1 MNKITTLAGVSL
13 IAVLVGGVIGYA
25 AHGNSTGKQST
36 ALTSATSLASVADK
50 ANATGHNGADIM
62 FAQQMMA
69 HHSQAIDMA
78 KMAST
83 QASSPKVKALATT
96 IEAAQTPEI
105 NMMNAWLTD
114 WNAPAAGSS
123 MSGMS
128 GMDHGSS
135 TPGMMSD
142 SDMQKLSGLTGSAF
156 DKMFLTMMI
165 SHHNGAITMARDEL
179 ANGKYGDALGLAASI
194 QVTQQGQVK
203 QMQGL
208 LKQV

>member
-1 MNKITTLAGVSL
+1 MNKKTTLAGVGLVAAL
-13 IAVLVGGVIGYA
+13 IGGGIGYA
-25 AHGNSTGKQST
+25 AHDSNSSKQST
-36 ALTSATSLASVADK
+36 VSTSAISLATVADK

-78 KMAST
+78 KMAAT
-83 QASSPKVKALATT
+83 QASSPKVKALAAT

-105 NMMNAWLTD
+105 NMMKAWLTD
-114 WNAPAAGSS
+114 WNASTTDSS

-128 GMDHGSS
+128 GMDHSSS

-142 SDMQKLSGLTGSAF
+142 SDMQKLSGMTGSPF

-165 SHHNGAITMARDEL
+165 GHHNGAITMAKDEL
-179 ANGKYGDALGLAASI
+179 AKGQYGDALGLAASI

-203 QMQGL
+203 QMQDL
-208 LKQV
+208 LKSV

>member
-1 MNKITTLAGVSL
+1 MNKMKTLAGVSL
-13 IAVLVGGVIGYA
+13 VAALIGGGIGYA
-25 AHGNSTGKQST
+25 AHGDNTSKQSS
-36 ALTSATSLASVADK
+36 ASTSATSLAGVADK

-78 KMAST
+78 KMVST
-83 QASSPKVKALATT
+83 QASSTKVKALAST

-105 NMMNAWLTD
+105 NMMKAWLTD
-114 WNAPAAGSS
+114 WNAPATGTS
-123 MSGMS
+123 MNGMS
-128 GMDHGSS
+128 GMDHGSN

-142 SDMQKLSGLTGSAF
+142 SDMQKLSGLTGGAF

-165 SHHNGAITMARDEL
+165 GHHNGAITMAKDEI
-179 ANGKYGDALGLAASI
+179 ASGQFGDALGLAASI

-203 QMQGL
+203 QMQDL